1 MFWRVSPIKLVT
13 AAIRHSYTFLYY
25 NNRTVYVQCT
35 TQHCKRY
42 NTFQTHPIQHS
53 TYHAPHNKVTP
64 HTMMCHQA
72 VDSKTPF
79 HTHHFATSNIRRT
92 AYHIIYTILHTAYHI
107 LHTILHTAYH
117 IQYTIYAI
125 VTPVALTII
134 NLSTPLCSLP
144 TPSPLSMRWPCRE
157 NFYSGE
163 VEVKYFFLLQER

>member
-1 MFWRVSPIKLVT
+1 MFCRVSPIKLVT

-134 NLSTPLCSLP
+134 NLSTLLIADTLPLIDA
-144 TPSPLSMRWPCRE
+144 MAVQR
-157 NFYSGE
+157 
-163 VEVKYFFLLQER
+163 KFLFRGCES